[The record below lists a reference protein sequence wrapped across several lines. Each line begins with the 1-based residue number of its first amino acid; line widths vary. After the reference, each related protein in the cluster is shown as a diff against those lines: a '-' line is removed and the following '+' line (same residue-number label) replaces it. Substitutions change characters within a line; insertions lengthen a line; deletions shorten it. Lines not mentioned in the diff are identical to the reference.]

1 MDVVSILLQHV
12 MLEFLPFNLYR
23 SDCEMA
29 SFSSLRTW
37 PYEAGCHAQFL
48 SLHRF
53 RTRRQCGAQDLFT
66 FFSFMELV
74 GVPLLWN
81 LLAFLP
87 FFLSFYRTCSPHVL
101 VFSRSANQSNIRSKS
116 EARYRSVS
124 TDLVPSQQARK
135 EGGLVIEV
143 YHLLTVCVPMSLW
156 WPTSRVAV

>member
-1 MDVVSILLQHV
+1 MSCWNSCLLTCIDRIARWHLSHLYGHGHMRLDAMLNFYHFIASVHGGSVVLKTCSPFSLLWN
-12 MLEFLPFNLYR
+12 LLAFLF
-23 SDCEMA
+23 
-29 SFSSLRTW
+29 
-37 PYEAGCHAQFL
+37 
-48 SLHRF
+48 
-53 RTRRQCGAQDLFT
+53 
-66 FFSFMELV
+66 
-74 GVPLLWN
+74 LWN